1 MAETPSDLFGD
12 LHIQLRRDMTGGNL
26 IVDRDCTIKGNLT
39 VEGEGG
45 GGGGGETDWSKMPT
59 ATTEK
64 VGGIVV
70 GNGFTVVVK
79 GGVTPGKVVGQLD
92 VDFAVPTVLPS
103 QAAPGRYD
111 ETDDAHAATPKAA
124 YSIAYWTAIQLINTK
139 IKTVID
145 TEEPLGNEDIPNTG
159 AVVDYVEEALEGS
172 FEELGTAA
180 GYDVGNAAGTIPVL
194 DGAGKLSISMMP
206 ERVIGGEYLGE
217 VADQAAMIAKSNATV
232 GDFVKRTDTGTYWM
246 LGINS
251 DGAYATAANWFEYA
265 GAVASVNGTT
275 GQVTQAQLGLETT
288 LTTTSDVK
296 FPSSKAVATY
306 VESQLDDFTVDVDEV
321 SIDYDGNGKLEVK
334 DTFVIQVFDNIGGLK
349 ETSARET
356 YLKQAAT
363 GITAWNN
370 GTSYAIGDKVL
381 NRGEIYRA
389 TAANQSK
396 EPYAYSQGV
405 TAVWEK
411 YTIQGMIEDA
421 GGGYEI
427 DNITIVLN
435 ENDEMEVDE
444 ANLAADLTTNHGVA
458 SKDFVTAADKGKLNT
473 TALMNAPAFVAT
485 NTYAVDDVVS
495 HNGNLYKCILS
506 YTSSYGPDAAP
517 DGANGSTYWAQ
528 VRYSDLSG
536 GSASLL
542 PGFEWSSTKQY
553 YAGEIVT
560 YSGKIWLCKEWVG
573 PGVVPDGSNKW
584 EETSVFAVIFGGGL
598 SCFDSTKTY
607 NVGDVFHYRGNLY
620 RVSVA
625 GTISNP
631 TATDNAQRINLPIG
645 SIVGGNGEQVYENLQ
660 YVYYTFGEPTY
671 FSKYTEAKQ
680 INFTTGTGRNQ
691 WTKIEKATLY
701 AYLPEALS
709 SPLTFQGSSYIKWDG
724 GSAPTIQ
731 SAGLHEIRMVRMQN
745 LGFSGGAWTLGYYK
759 KWF

>member
-45 GGGGGETDWSKMPT
+45 GGGGGGETDWSKMPT

-70 GNGFTVVVK
+70 GNGLTVVVQ

-92 VDFAVPTVLPS
+92 IDFAVPTVLPS
-103 QAAPGRYD
+103 QAVPGQYD
-111 ETDDAHAATPKAA
+111 YTDDAHAATPKAA
-124 YSIAYWTAIQLINTK
+124 YSIAYWTATQLINTK

-217 VADQAAMIAKSNATV
+217 VADQAAMIAKSTATV

-265 GAVASVNGTT
+265 GAVASVNGAT

-288 LTTTSDVK
+288 LTTGSDVK
-296 FPSSKAVATY
+296 FPSSKAVADYVAERISNLGLSTNYAAKNHIHTSANISDSISVGNNITSSATGLTQGKAVYEYVASQISSLNLANTY
-306 VESQLDDFTVDVDEV
+306 APLTHYHNASAINEGTLASERLPNATASAKGAVIIGAGLSVSSGTVTLSAASTSSLGGVIIGSGLSVSSGTV
-321 SIDYDGNGKLEVK
+321 SIAAATSSALGGVKVGTGNGLTFNSNKIEITLANGTSAGTVK
-334 DTFVIQVFDNIGGLK
+334 QGNGVTISSGTISAKVDGVSVILDGSGQIGVDDNYVIQVFDNIGGLK
-349 ETSARET
+349 ETTARES
-356 YLKQAAT
+356 YLKQAVT

-396 EPYAYSQGV
+396 EPYAYYVGV

-411 YTIQGMIEDA
+411 
-421 GGGYEI
+421 
-427 DNITIVLN
+427 ITL
-435 ENDEMEVDE
+435 
-444 ANLAADLTTNHGVA
+444 
-458 SKDFVTAADKGKLNT
+458 
-473 TALMNAPAFVAT
+473 
-485 NTYAVDDVVS
+485 
-495 HNGNLYKCILS
+495 
-506 YTSSYGPDAAP
+506 DAA
-517 DGANGSTYWAQ
+517 N
-528 VRYSDLSG
+528 R
-536 GSASLL
+536 
-542 PGFEWSSTKQY
+542 FET
-553 YAGEIVT
+553 
-560 YSGKIWLCKEWVG
+560 
-573 PGVVPDGSNKW
+573 
-584 EETSVFAVIFGGGL
+584 VI
-598 SCFDSTKTY
+598 
-607 NVGDVFHYRGNLY
+607 
-620 RVSVA
+620 
-625 GTISNP
+625 
-631 TATDNAQRINLPIG
+631 
-645 SIVGGNGEQVYENLQ
+645 
-660 YVYYTFGEPTY
+660 
-671 FSKYTEAKQ
+671 
-680 INFTTGTGRNQ
+680 TGTG
-691 WTKIEKATLY
+691 
-701 AYLPEALS
+701 ALKMF
-709 SPLTFQGSSYIKWDG
+709 TV
-724 GSAPTIQ
+724 T
-731 SAGLHEIRMVRMQN
+731 HN
-745 LGFSGGAWTLGYYK
+745 LGVKDCDVTVIDDDTDDKVLTAVRYDSANTVIIGFAETVALNK
-759 KWF
+759 KYRVVIRK